1 MNKIQ
6 SIILAAVVIAAFL
19 LIWVLSAQNIRLA
32 RDLQRYETKYRK
44 ELFDSIKT
52 LHQDRI
58 FIDAKIDS
66 LKNIVEQ
73 SYKNI
78 KADIKKIQN
87 AKIAIPD
94 YTIVSD
100 SALVARLLSD
110 FRRN

>member
-1 MNKIQ
+1 MKKY
-6 SIILAAVVIAAFL
+6 SLLVVGAVAILVI
-19 LIWVLSAQNIRLA
+19 IWVLSAQNIRLA

-58 FIDAKIDS
+58 LIDAKIDS

-87 AKIAIPD
+87 AKIIVPD
-94 YTIVSD
+94 YTVVSD

>member
-1 MNKIQ
+1 MKKY
-6 SIILAAVVIAAFL
+6 SFLVVGVIAIL
-19 LIWVLSAQNIRLA
+19 VIIWVLSAQNIRLA

-66 LKNIVEQ
+66 LKKIVEQ
-73 SYKNI
+73 GYRNI
-78 KADIKKIQN
+78 KADLKKIQN
-87 AKIAIPD
+87 AKITIPD
-94 YTIVSD
+94 YTVVSD